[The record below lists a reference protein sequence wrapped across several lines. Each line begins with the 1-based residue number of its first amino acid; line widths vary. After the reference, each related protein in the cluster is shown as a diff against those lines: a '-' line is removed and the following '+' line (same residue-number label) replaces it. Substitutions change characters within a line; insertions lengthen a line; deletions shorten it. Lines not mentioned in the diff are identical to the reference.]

1 MRGTVKSNCHML
13 ILFLGIFVIISTA
26 SIPAAV
32 RFYCI
37 FAVKRIGKCQELVWP
52 VPSPSVGELILGVY

>member
-1 MRGTVKSNCHML
+1 MHGAVKSNCHML

-37 FAVKRIGKCQELVWP
+37 FAVKRIENAKNLFGL
-52 VPSPSVGELILGVY
+52 